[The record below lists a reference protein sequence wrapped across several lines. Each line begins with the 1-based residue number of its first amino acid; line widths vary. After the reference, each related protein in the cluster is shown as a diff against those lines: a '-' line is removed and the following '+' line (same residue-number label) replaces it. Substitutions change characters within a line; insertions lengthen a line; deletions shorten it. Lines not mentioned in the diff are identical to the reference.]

1 MSAVPRHP
9 LAVVLLA
16 GGLLLGGASATAGQQ
31 QPTEPD
37 SAPSLADVL
46 REHRLPLILEGGEL
60 SGPGADLLREE
71 AAASRYLLVGETHGV
86 AETPDLIAAL
96 FRELR
101 PAGYRHLAVEIGPI
115 QAERI
120 GDLMAGPRPMETVAA
135 FLAEHWPGVPFY
147 GWRSEAEL
155 LAEAV
160 RLAGPEAVWGID
172 YDILADRYPLHRLR
186 ELAPDSTARAAAD
199 RAVALADSLLARA
212 TAEADPSQVAMFSQP
227 PAVWTSLREAYAPE
241 PGSEADR
248 ILEQLEATARI
259 NEAWTSGRRWRSN
272 RLRVGLLKQNLLRHL
287 DAAGPDA
294 RVIVKMG
301 GFHLMRG
308 RTPNNTFDVG
318 NLLSELSIAQAAR
331 SGDAPNAGSRSFHVM
346 VFGAPGRERGALDPR
361 DWSVRRVPTVTSNEK
376 HWASGLAGALF
387 DDSSTVI
394 DLRPLRPTADAGEP
408 PLYDLPERFEETVF
422 TYDAV
427 VVLHASTPAVAVEVE
442 RPERFRP

>member
-1 MSAVPRHP
+1 MPRHTLP
-9 LAVVLLA
+9 ALLLA
-16 GGLLLGGASATAGQQ
+16 GTFLVASPQAASGQQ

-37 SAPSLADVL
+37 SAPTLADVL
-46 REHRLPLILEGGEL
+46 REHRLPLTLEEGTL
-60 SGPGADLLREE
+60 SGPGAELLLEE

-86 AETPDLIAAL
+86 AETPALIAAL
-96 FRELR
+96 FRGLR
-101 PAGYRHLAVEIGPI
+101 PEGYRHLAIEIGPI

-120 GDLMAGPRPMETVAA
+120 GELMTAPRPMDAYA
-135 FLAEHWPGVPFY
+135 DFLAEHWPGVPFY
-147 GWRSEAEL
+147 DWRPEAEL

-160 RLAGPEAVWGID
+160 RLAGPDAVWGID

-186 ELAPDSTARAAAD
+186 ALAPDSAARAAAD
-199 RAVALADSLLARA
+199 RAIARADSLLARA
-212 TAEADPSQVAMFSQP
+212 MAEDDPSQVAMFSRP
-227 PAVWTSLREAYAPE
+227 ETVWTSLREVYAPE

-272 RLRVGLLKQNLLRHL
+272 RLRVGLLKRNLLRHL
-287 DAAGPDA
+287 EGADPDA

-318 NLLSELSIAQAAR
+318 NLLSELSIVEAAR
-331 SGDAPNAGSRSFHVM
+331 SGVPPTTGSRSFHVL
-346 VFGAPGRERGALDPR
+346 VFGEPGRERGALDPR
-361 DWSVRRVPTVTSNEK
+361 DWSVRRVPTVPSSGQ
-376 HWASGLAGALF
+376 HWSSGLAGALF

-394 DLRPLRPTADAGEP
+394 DLRSLRPMADVGEA
-408 PLYDLPERFEETVF
+408 PLDDLPERFEETIF

-427 VVLHASTPAVAVEVE
+427 VVLHGSTAAEALDVE
-442 RPERFRP
+442 RPRRFRQ